1 MAPARCKERAY
12 RLVAAAALLAA
23 LAPPAASTPLFT
35 IMQRE
40 TDPPRLRVLRLEAA
54 GELEVI
60 EIEPPAHRVVEVR
73 RGRIAAAAAL
83 IARLEESGFFAWPD
97 SALLPPPG
105 LHVVGEQP
113 LVVSLETTTS
123 TRTLSTRAPCV
134 PPPLAAAL
142 DTLRAAGRAAALAE
156 SCVVCTPRVSRPT
169 PRRTAQATEASPE
182 PGIRSLLAALSG
194 PFPVALPA
202 VEGEELRRVYGG
214 RTFTLG
220 TRTGT
225 YLVEC
230 ITWSPEVD
238 NRLPEH
244 EPTIGA

>member
-40 TDPPRLRVLRLEAA
+40 TDPPRLRVLRLRAA
-54 GELEVI
+54 GELEAI
-60 EIEPPAHRVVEVR
+60 EIEPSGHRVVEVR
-73 RGRIAAAAAL
+73 RGRVAAAAAL
-83 IARLEESGFFAWPD
+83 IARLEESGFFARPD
-97 SALLPPPG
+97 SSLLPPRG

-113 LVVSLETTTS
+113 LVVSIETAIRARTITTG
-123 TRTLSTRAPCV
+123 APRV
-134 PPPLAAAL
+134 PAPLAAAL

-156 SCVVCTPRVSRPT
+156 SCVVCFPRVSRPT
-169 PRRTAQATEASPE
+169 PRRTAQASEASPE
-182 PGIRSLLAALSG
+182 PGIRSLVAALSG

-202 VEGEELRRVYGG
+202 AEGEELRRRYGG

-220 TRTGT
+220 TRTGA

-230 ITWSPEVD
+230 ITWSPEAG

-244 EPTIGA
+244 ENEP